1 MKRQTHICSAM
12 FVSHQDNST
21 LRCSWTWLNCH
32 SLPLASSPHL
42 DRASCLLVL
51 SPHLNMS
58 CFVCGEGINSAF
70 VASCRF
76 AVDDTTPL
84 YCVKPVDTIWQ
95 LYYLDGTFHLM
106 MCDICRH
113 SMRYSEAFGRIH
125 RNRWWVRAAEEHY
138 GFPLCSSSA
147 WDSYEPSSGG
157 SGGDTE
163 VINLAGGALNR
174 RRESTERQMLH
185 QLTDTEML
193 RIVVAAFLAGFLFC
207 LMLLVLLR
215 AFRV

>member
-1 MKRQTHICSAM
+1 
-12 FVSHQDNST
+12 
-21 LRCSWTWLNCH
+21 
-32 SLPLASSPHL
+32 
-42 DRASCLLVL
+42 
-51 SPHLNMS
+51 
-58 CFVCGEGINSAF
+58 
-70 VASCRF
+70 
-76 AVDDTTPL
+76 
-84 YCVKPVDTIWQ
+84 
-95 LYYLDGTFHLM
+95 
-106 MCDICRH
+106 
-113 SMRYSEAFGRIH
+113 MRYSEAFGRIH

-147 WDSYEPSSGG
+147 WDGYEPSSGG

-174 RRESTERQMLH
+174 RRESTEIQML

-207 LMLLVLLR
+207 FMLLVLLR